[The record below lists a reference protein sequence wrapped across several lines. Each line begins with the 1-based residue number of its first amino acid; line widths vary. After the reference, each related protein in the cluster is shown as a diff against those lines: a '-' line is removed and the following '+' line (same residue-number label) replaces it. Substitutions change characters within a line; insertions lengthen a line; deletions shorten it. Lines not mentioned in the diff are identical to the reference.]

1 MYKLEDKYYDN
12 EKGYIYIPIRWREEF
27 DISNGSMVGID
38 CEDEVVIIDKDTT
51 REFIQKISKRGAL
64 TIPLELRQKLK
75 HKRYS
80 IYIVHAEEKVIL
92 KVQ

>member
-12 EKGYIYIPIRWREEF
+12 DRGYIYIPIRWREEF
-27 DISNGSMVGID
+27 AISNGSIVGID
-38 CEDEVVIIDKDTT
+38 CEDDVIIIDKNMT
-51 REFIQKISKRGAL
+51 REFTQKISKRGAL

-75 HKRYS
+75 HKIYS

-92 KVQ
+92 AV